1 MHQSI
6 PAALMPSFHGLTPGY
21 TRFCLSFLLLP
32 PTPLFLWGRGGGGG
46 LGHLSCQMPLPLGR
60 KKRAS
65 APPSINVEGIFTDRT
80 DEKCHL
86 LRHFN
91 VQFVVSVY
99 ICLCNSAIIAK
110 TSRPDDTIHESY
122 VIIYFLLVL
131 LVQCRIQT
139 LRQRGGGGGVFRPS
153 EKGVEG
159 RSPKRFSRPFGP
171 YFGLKIR
178 ESAPPPPRAPTP
190 GSTTVPCRK
199 IVYNYPLKGR

>member
-1 MHQSI
+1 
-6 PAALMPSFHGLTPGY
+6 
-21 TRFCLSFLLLP
+21 
-32 PTPLFLWGRGGGGG
+32 
-46 LGHLSCQMPLPLGR
+46 MPLPLGR

-65 APPSINVEGIFTDRT
+65 APPSINIEEIFTDRT

-139 LRQRGGGGGVFRPS
+139 LRQRGGGGGGYSDPQKKGWRGGLQKDFLDPS
-153 EKGVEG
+153 
-159 RSPKRFSRPFGP
+159 
-171 YFGLKIR
+171 GLIL
-178 ESAPPPPRAPTP
+178 
-190 GSTTVPCRK
+190 V
-199 IVYNYPLKGR
+199 

>member
-1 MHQSI
+1 MHQSV

-21 TRFCLSFLLLP
+21 TRFCLSFLLIPPP
-32 PTPLFLWGRGGGGG
+32 PTPLFFGGGGG

-60 KKRAS
+60 KKRVS
-65 APPSINVEGIFTDRT
+65 APPSIKIEEIFTDRT

-110 TSRPDDTIHESY
+110 TSRPDDTIHKSY
-122 VIIYFLLVL
+122 VIICFLLVL
-131 LVQCRIQT
+131 LVQCRIQK
-139 LRQRGGGGGVFRPS
+139 RGCGRGGGGC
-153 EKGVEG
+153 

-178 ESAPPPPRAPTP
+178 ESAPPGP
-190 GSTTVPCRK
+190 
-199 IVYNYPLKGR
+199 YPWIHHCIL

>member
-1 MHQSI
+1 MHQSV

-32 PTPLFLWGRGGGGG
+32 PPPPPLFFWGGGG

-60 KKRAS
+60 KKRVS
-65 APPSINVEGIFTDRT
+65 APPSIKIEEIFTDRT

-110 TSRPDDTIHESY
+110 TSLPDDTIHESY
-122 VIIYFLLVL
+122 VIICFLLVLLVL
-131 LVQCRIQT
+131 LVQCRIQK
-139 LRQRGGGGGVFRPS
+139 RGWGGGGLQKDFLDPS
-153 EKGVEG
+153 
-159 RSPKRFSRPFGP
+159 
-171 YFGLKIR
+171 GLIL
-178 ESAPPPPRAPTP
+178 
-190 GSTTVPCRK
+190 V
-199 IVYNYPLKGR
+199 

>member
-1 MHQSI
+1 MHQSV

-32 PTPLFLWGRGGGGG
+32 PPTPLFLGGGGG

-60 KKRAS
+60 KKRVS
-65 APPSINVEGIFTDRT
+65 APPSIKIEEIFTDRT

-110 TSRPDDTIHESY
+110 TSRPDDTTHESY
-122 VIIYFLLVL
+122 VIICFLLVLLVL
-131 LVQCRIQT
+131 LVQCLIQK
-139 LRQRGGGGGVFRPS
+139 RGWGGGGGGW
-153 EKGVEG
+153 K
-159 RSPKRFSRPFGP
+159 
-171 YFGLKIR
+171 
-178 ESAPPPPRAPTP
+178 
-190 GSTTVPCRK
+190 
-199 IVYNYPLKGR
+199 

>member
-1 MHQSI
+1 M
-6 PAALMPSFHGLTPGY
+6 GE
-21 TRFCLSFLLLP
+21 
-32 PTPLFLWGRGGGGG
+32 RGGR

-65 APPSINVEGIFTDRT
+65 APPSINIEEIFTDRT

-139 LRQRGGGGGVFRPS
+139 LRQRGGGGGGGGIQTLRKRGGGAVSKKIFSTLRALFWSKNKGKRP
-153 EKGVEG
+153 
-159 RSPKRFSRPFGP
+159 P
-171 YFGLKIR
+171 
-178 ESAPPPPRAPTP
+178 APPGPLLLDPPLYLV
-190 GSTTVPCRK
+190 GK
-199 IVYNYPLKGR
+199 